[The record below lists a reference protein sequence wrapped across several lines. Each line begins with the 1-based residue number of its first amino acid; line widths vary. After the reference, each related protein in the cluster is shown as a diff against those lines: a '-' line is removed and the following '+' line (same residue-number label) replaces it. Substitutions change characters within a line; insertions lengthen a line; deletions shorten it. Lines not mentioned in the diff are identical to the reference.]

1 MRTQFCGIL
10 RGDAKVLKNITIG
23 QYFPGS
29 SAVHRIDPRMK
40 ILLTIL
46 LLVDVFLSKGFLGF
60 ALIFGF
66 VYAVA
71 RSTKIGLKFI
81 VRGLKPILF
90 IVIFTFILNLFM
102 QSGGDVVFQWKF
114 MRITSGGVHTAIYM
128 AIRLMLLVV
137 ASQLLT
143 LTTSSLSL
151 TDGMEALMKPL
162 TKVRFPAHEI
172 AMMMSIAL
180 RFIPTLMEE
189 TDKIMNA
196 QKARGADFES
206 GNIIK
211 RAKAMV
217 PLLVPL
223 FVSAFRRAD
232 ELALA
237 MEARCYRGGAGR
249 TRMNI
254 LKLARLDGWAAV
266 CVLLLTCA
274 IVLLNAFGLP

>member
-1 MRTQFCGIL
+1 M
-10 RGDAKVLKNITIG
+10 LKNITIG
-23 QYFPGS
+23 QYFPGN

-40 ILLTIL
+40 IVLTIVL
-46 LLVDVFLSKGFLGF
+46 LIDVFLSNGFFGF

-66 VYAVA
+66 VLATA

-90 IVIFTFILNLFM
+90 IVIFTFVLNLFM
-102 QSGGDVVFQWKF
+102 QSGGDVLFRWKF
-114 MRITSGGVHTAIYM
+114 MRITTGGLRTAVYM

-151 TDGMEALMKPL
+151 TDGMESLMKPL
-162 TKVRFPAHEI
+162 TKIKFPAHEI

-206 GNIIK
+206 GNIVR

-249 TRMNI
+249 TRMNR
-254 LKLARLDGWAAV
+254 LRLAQLDGYAAF
-266 CVLLLTCA
+266 CLLLLTGA
-274 IVLLNAFGLP
+274 IFALNAFGMP

>member
-1 MRTQFCGIL
+1 M
-10 RGDAKVLKNITIG
+10 LKNITIG
-23 QYFPGS
+23 QYFPGN
-29 SAVHRIDPRMK
+29 SAVHRVDPRMK
-40 ILLTIL
+40 IVLTIV
-46 LLVDVFLSKGFLGF
+46 LLVGVFLSDGFLGF
-60 ALIFGF
+60 GLILGF
-66 VYAVA
+66 ILAAA

-81 VRGLKPILF
+81 LRGLRPILF

-102 QSGGDVVFQWKF
+102 QSGGEILFQWKF
-114 MRITSGGVHTAIYM
+114 MRITTGGLRTAVYM

-151 TDGMEALMKPL
+151 TDGMEALMRPL
-162 TKVRFPAHEI
+162 TKIKFPAHEI

-206 GNIIK
+206 GNVIK

-249 TRMNI
+249 TRMNR
-254 LKLARLDGWAAV
+254 LKLSALDGYAAGGV
-266 CVLLLTCA
+266 GLLVAA
-274 IVLLNAFGLP
+274 IFIFNALGLP

>member
-1 MRTQFCGIL
+1 M
-10 RGDAKVLKNITIG
+10 LKNITIG

-29 SAVHRIDPRMK
+29 SPVHRLDARMK
-40 ILLTIL
+40 ILLTIA
-46 LLVDVFLSKGFLGF
+46 LLVDVFVSD
-60 ALIFGF
+60 GF
-66 VYAVA
+66 VGFFMIFAFVLLVA
-71 RSTKIGLKFI
+71 RSTRIGLSFI
-81 VRGLKPILF
+81 LKGLRPILS

-102 QSGGDVVFQWKF
+102 QSGGEILFRWKF
-114 MRITSGGVHTAIYM
+114 MRISTGGLRTAVYM
-128 AIRLMLLVV
+128 AIRLILLMV

-162 TKVRFPAHEI
+162 AKIKFPAHEI

-206 GNIIK
+206 GNIVK

-249 TRMNI
+249 TRMNR
-254 LKLARLDGWAAV
+254 LKMTRLDAEAAGV
-266 CVLLLTCA
+266 VGLLTTA
-274 IVLLNAFGLP
+274 IIALNAFHVL

>member
-1 MRTQFCGIL
+1 M
-10 RGDAKVLKNITIG
+10 LKNITIG
-23 QYFPGS
+23 QYFPGN
-29 SAVHRIDPRMK
+29 SAVHRLDPRMK
-40 ILLTIL
+40 IVLTIV
-46 LLVDVFLSKGFLGF
+46 LLVDVFLSNGFLGF
-60 ALIFGF
+60 LLIFGF
-66 VYAVA
+66 VLAIA

-81 VRGLKPILF
+81 VKGLKPILF

-102 QSGGDVVFQWKF
+102 QSGGDVIFRWQF
-114 MRITSGGVHTAIYM
+114 MRITTGGVRTAVYM

-151 TDGMEALMKPL
+151 TDGLEALMKPL
-162 TKVRFPAHEI
+162 SKIRFPAHEI

-249 TRMNI
+249 TRMNV
-254 LKLARLDGWAAV
+254 LRLARLDGYAAG
-266 CVLLLTCA
+266 CVFILTGVIAALNLL
-274 IVLLNAFGLP
+274 GMP